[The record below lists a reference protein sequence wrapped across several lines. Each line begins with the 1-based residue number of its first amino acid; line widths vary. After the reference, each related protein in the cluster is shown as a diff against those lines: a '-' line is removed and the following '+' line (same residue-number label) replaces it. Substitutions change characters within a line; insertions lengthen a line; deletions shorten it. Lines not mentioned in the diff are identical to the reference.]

1 MEDIKTQK
9 KSRFVK
15 GSDEAKTFMK
25 NLRDKK
31 KGGKTPAP
39 TPAPAP
45 ASIPL
50 PISESDCKE
59 CIPVKPKRRVKKN
72 IIVDF

>member
-31 KGGKTPAP
+31 KGDMTKDKVDCTECKP
-39 TPAPAP
+39 TL
-45 ASIPL
+45 I
-50 PISESDCKE
+50 
-59 CIPVKPKRRVKKN
+59 KPKLIKNNKN
-72 IIVDF
+72 IIVDL

>member
-31 KGGKTPAP
+31 KGGKTL

-45 ASIPL
+45 ATAPL
-50 PISESDCKE
+50 PISESPCEECK
-59 CIPVKPKRRVKKN
+59 PDKPKRRVKK
-72 IIVDF
+72 I

>member
-1 MEDIKTQK
+1 M
-9 KSRFVK
+9 K
-15 GSDEAKTFMK
+15 GSQEARDFMK

-31 KGGKTPAP
+31 KGGKTPASA
-39 TPAPAP
+39 PAPAP
-45 ASIPL
+45 APTPA